1 MDGEFKIENRD
12 LSLMFRGSSNQRVTD
27 IKETCRKGSIA
38 LKYPDEKISHMA
50 SKKKAPRQYAAA
62 EELF

>member
-1 MDGEFKIENRD
+1 
-12 LSLMFRGSSNQRVTD
+12 MFRGSSNQRVTD